1 MHISTPSCIL
11 RTWSVSDAP
20 SLSIHANNPD
30 IARWMRDGF
39 PSPYS
44 RDDADRFIAMAQ
56 NEQIAILLAI
66 EVEGE
71 AVGGIGIH
79 PLSDVYR
86 RTAEIGYWL
95 SQKYQGRGIVTDA
108 VRACVPVVFAT
119 TDIIRIQAGVFHTNL
134 SSMRVLEKC
143 GFEHEAVHTKAIWKH
158 GQFLNEHLYVLFR
171 DRYESRK
178 EPNARTL
185 N

>member
-20 SLSIHANNPD
+20 SLSIHADNPD
-30 IARWMRDGF
+30 IARNMRDGF
-39 PSPYS
+39 PSPYT

-56 NEQIAILLAI
+56 EEKTAILLAI

-79 PLSDVYR
+79 PFSDVYC

-95 SQKYQGRGIVTDA
+95 SQTYHGRGIVTDA
-108 VRACVPVVFAT
+108 VRAIVPVVFAT
-119 TDIIRIQAGVFHTNL
+119 TEIIRIQAGVFHTNL
-134 SSMRVLEKC
+134 ASMRVLEKC
-143 GFEHEAVHTKAIWKH
+143 GFEREAVHTQAIWKH
-158 GQFLNEHLYVLFR
+158 GQFLDEHLYVLFK
-171 DRYESRK
+171 DHYESRK
-178 EPNARTL
+178 EPMSER
-185 N
+185 